1 MHNITPLFLK
11 NIEKVDGEDIEKLFR
26 IFVNSKKNGMIAGK
40 TKRWL
45 ERFRLTLRGKLVLA
59 LSAIAAILLI
69 SSIISILEYKRM
81 STYVS
86 SLIADNINN
95 INVAQKM
102 AEAANDYNLDILA
115 VVGDDKLNKLPDFNR
130 EAFLARCDSLRG
142 TLSAMSLQPLADS
155 VVYSYSAY
163 MLTSLELPDVLLS
176 DFIDTRTWYFD
187 RLQPRYN
194 RLRDDIDA
202 MSSAIY
208 NDLKRNS
215 ATFDRG
221 FYRSIIPG
229 LVAVGVGL
237 LLVLMLLFFMMVYYV
252 NPLYKML
259 ANLNNYRSFN
269 KKYSYTFE
277 GDDQLSELNEGITE
291 ITGENQQLRKRISIL
306 RSGNERQG
314 DQ

>member
-1 MHNITPLFLK
+1 M
-11 NIEKVDGEDIEKLFR
+11 
-26 IFVNSKKNGMIAGK
+26 FVNKI
-40 TKRWL
+40 KRGL
-45 ERFRLTLRGKLVLA
+45 ERFKLTLRGKLVIS

-81 STYVS
+81 SSYVS

-163 MLTSLELPDVLLS
+163 MLTSLELPEVLLS
-176 DFIDTRTWYFD
+176 DFINTRTWYFD

-215 ATFDRG
+215 TTFDRG

-259 ANLNNYRSFN
+259 ANLNNYRSYN

-277 GDDQLSELNEGITE
+277 GDDQLTELNEGITE

-306 RSGNERQG
+306 RSGNEHQG